1 MAPAWAL
8 LASGLAIR
16 YDPRFSSAHLEPANR
31 APNSSR
37 ILVTHSH
44 HRIVIVFLSA
54 LLAAAG
60 ISTVRADVETSVPPV
75 GIRQHTPSVYAL
87 TNASIVIAPGR
98 ILPRG
103 TVLVRD
109 GVITAVGAK
118 VPIPSDAVVRDMHG
132 MTIYAGWIDA
142 YSEIGIPK
150 AGPPPAGV
158 SRGATYWNRWV
169 TPEFRSDQ
177 AFRPDTSQ
185 ARTLR
190 SQGFTTALA
199 CPSVGIV
206 KGTSAVVE
214 LGDGEARDLMMEPMA
229 ALHLAM
235 KPAVVNESV
244 EDYPDSPM
252 GAYTLLRQALLDADW
267 YAKAQA
273 AWRAHPDLPRP
284 EENRSLEALQGYAGG
299 MKRVIVDTSGE
310 LDALRSDR
318 LGREFR
324 LNVIVRGSGREYR
337 RLDAIR
343 ASGRPVIVP
352 LNFPNAPS
360 VESPED
366 AMNLSL
372 EQLMH
377 WDLAPEN
384 PGRLDRAGVPICIT
398 ADGLPDSIPFLT
410 AVRRAVQRGLSEDAA
425 LKALTVT
432 PAALFGLGEKL
443 GTVEPGRTANLVVA
457 DGDVFSFKTRIREVW
472 VDGRRYDILPST
484 PVDPRGTW
492 DVLWQ
497 PASEITP
504 AARLTIE
511 GTPGAFSGSIQLERT
526 AKLRIAR
533 MESSRLALTF
543 PGDSLGIHGVV
554 RMTGTVSDTD
564 IVGEGQWPG
573 RGDFTWKARR
583 QAPYV
588 ATPDTTKIPTSETS
602 SFPVNY
608 PLGEFGR
615 SGIPEQPKA
624 VLFRNAT
631 VWTSGPG
638 GTIEHGDV
646 LVERGRIAGVGRN
659 LKTPAGAVVVDCTGK
674 HLTPGI
680 IDCHSH
686 SATDGGVN
694 EGGQSVAAEVRI
706 GDFIDPNDMD
716 IYLQLAGGVTE
727 AHVLHGSADP
737 IGGQCQLIKM
747 RWGAGPEEM
756 KFEGAIPTVKF
767 ALGENVK
774 QSNWGDQFVTRYPQ
788 TRMGVEQ
795 LIRDEF
801 RAAQD
806 YQLEWKTWNR
816 TKRGIPPRRDL
827 ELDAIA
833 EVLDGKRRIH
843 CHSYRQDEILMLLRV
858 GDDFGVRNI
867 CFQHV
872 LEGYKIA
879 NEMAKR
885 QASGSTFSDWWA
897 YKMEVIDAIPYNGAL
912 MRDAGVVVSY
922 NSDSGE
928 LARRL
933 NSEAGKAR
941 KYGGVPDAEAL
952 KFVTLNPAI
961 QLGVQNRVGSIE
973 VGKDADLALWSG
985 PPLSTMSRCE
995 QTWIDGRRYFD
1006 RDEDRKAREDARRMR
1021 DVLIQKILRAGQGGS
1036 PPKVAP
1042 AAAHPKG
1049 DEHEGEGAR

>member
-1 MAPAWAL
+1 M
-8 LASGLAIR
+8 IR
-16 YDPRFSSAHLEPANR
+16 SDH
-31 APNSSR
+31 R
-37 ILVTHSH
+37 ILISALT
-44 HRIVIVFLSA
+44 A
-54 LLAAAG
+54 LLAATG
-60 ISTVRADVETSVPPV
+60 FSTARAEVETSVPPV

-87 TNASIVIAPGR
+87 TNARVVIGPGR
-98 ILPRG
+98 VLPRG
-103 TVLVRD
+103 TLLLRD

-118 VPIPSDAVVRDMHG
+118 IPIPPDAVMRDMSG
-132 MTIYAGWIDA
+132 LTVYAGWIDA
-142 YSEIGIPK
+142 YSEMGVPK
-150 AGPPPAGV
+150 IAPPPAGV
-158 SRGATYWNRWV
+158 ARGATYWNRWV
-169 TPEFRSDQ
+169 TPEFRADQ

-214 LGDGEARDLMMEPMA
+214 LGDGEARDLMLEPVA
-229 ALHLAM
+229 ALHVAM
-235 KPAVVNESV
+235 KPAVTNESV

-252 GAYTLLRQALLDADW
+252 GAYALLRQALLDEDW
-267 YAKAQA
+267 YARAQA
-273 AWRAHPDLPRP
+273 AWQAHPNLPRP

-299 MKRVIVDTSGE
+299 TKRVIVDASGE
-310 LDALRSDR
+310 LDALRADR
-318 LGREFR
+318 LAREFR

-352 LNFPNAPS
+352 LHFPPAPS

-372 EQLMH
+372 EQLLH

-384 PGRLDRAGVPICIT
+384 PGMLARAGVPICLT

-432 PAALFGLGEKL
+432 PATLFGLGTKL
-443 GTVEPGRTANLVVA
+443 GTLDPGRTANLVVA
-457 DGDVFSFKTRIREVW
+457 DGDVFSFQTRIREVW
-472 VDGRRYDILPST
+472 VDGRRYDILPRT

-492 DVLWQ
+492 DVVWQ
-497 PASEITP
+497 PPP
-504 AARLTIE
+504 AAGPSANLMVE
-511 GTPGAFSGSIQLERT
+511 GTPGALSASVQTGKT
-526 AKLRIAR
+526 TKLRIAR
-533 MESSRLALTF
+533 MEGSRLTLAF
-543 PGDSLGIHGVV
+543 PGDSLGIRGVV

-564 IVGEGQWPG
+564 IVGEGQWPD

-583 QAPYV
+583 RGPYAAP
-588 ATPDTTKIPTSETS
+588 PDTSKTPTNEMS

-615 SGIPEQPKA
+615 SGPPSQPRA
-624 VLFRNAT
+624 VVFRNAT
-631 VWTSGPG
+631 VWTSGPAG
-638 GTIEHGDV
+638 KIERGDV
-646 LVERGRIAGVGRN
+646 LVERGRIAAVGRN
-659 LKTPAGAVVVDCTGK
+659 LKAPSDAVVVDCAGK

-716 IYLQLAGGVTE
+716 IYLQLAGGVTA

-737 IGGQCQLIKM
+737 IGGQCQLIKL
-747 RWGAGPEEM
+747 RWSAGPEEM
-756 KFEGAIPTVKF
+756 KFEGAIPTIKF

-788 TRMGVEQ
+788 TRMGVEE

-801 RAAQD
+801 RAARD
-806 YQLEWKTWNR
+806 YQEEWKIWNR

-827 ELDAIA
+827 ELDAIS
-833 EVLDGKRRIH
+833 EVLNGTRRIH

-879 NEMAKR
+879 DEMAKR

-897 YKMEVIDAIPYNGAL
+897 YKMEVLDAIPYNGAL

-941 KYGGVPDAEAL
+941 KYGDVPDVEAL

-961 QLGVQNRVGSIE
+961 QLGVSNRVGSIE

-1021 DVLIQKILRAGQGGS
+1021 DVLIQKILRAGQG
-1036 PPKVAP
+1036 
-1042 AAAHPKG
+1042 
-1049 DEHEGEGAR
+1049 AR

>member
-1 MAPAWAL
+1 VTPA
-8 LASGLAIR
+8 
-16 YDPRFSSAHLEPANR
+16 
-31 APNSSR
+31 
-37 ILVTHSH
+37 
-44 HRIVIVFLSA
+44 HRRNTLIAFLSA
-54 LLAAAG
+54 FLAAACL
-60 ISTVRADVETSVPPV
+60 STVQADVETSVPSV

-87 TNASIVIAPGR
+87 TNARIVIAPGR
-98 ILPRG
+98 VLSLG
-103 TVLVRD
+103 TLLVRD
-109 GVITAVGAK
+109 GVITAAGAK
-118 VPIPSDAVVRDMHG
+118 VPIPPDAVVRDLPG

-142 YSEIGIPK
+142 YSEIGIPRVT
-150 AGPPPAGV
+150 PPPAGT

-169 TPEFRSDQ
+169 APEFRSDQ

-214 LGDGEARDLMMEPMA
+214 LGDGEARDLMLEPFA
-229 ALHLAM
+229 ALHMAM
-235 KPAVVNESV
+235 RPAVVSENV
-244 EDYPDSPM
+244 EEYPDSPM

-273 AWRAHPDLPRP
+273 AWQAHPDLPRP

-299 MKRVIVDTSGE
+299 TKRVIVDTSGE
-310 LDALRSDR
+310 LDALRADR
-318 LGREFR
+318 LAREFR
-324 LNVIVRGSGREYR
+324 LDLIVRGSGREYR

-352 LNFPNAPS
+352 LAFPRAPS

-377 WDLAPEN
+377 WDIAPEN
-384 PGRLDRAGVPICIT
+384 PGRLARAGVPICFT

-410 AVRRAVQRGLSEDAA
+410 AVRRTVQRGLSEDAA

-432 PAALFGLGEKL
+432 PATLFGLGSKL
-443 GTVEPGRTANLVVA
+443 GTLEPGRIADLVVA
-457 DGDVFSFKTRIREVW
+457 DGDVFSFKTKIREVW
-472 VDGRRYDILPST
+472 VDGKRYDILPWT

-492 DVLWQ
+492 DVAWQ
-497 PASEITP
+497 PSPDAGP
-504 AARLTIE
+504 AATLTLE
-511 GTPGAFSGSIQLERT
+511 GTPGAFSGSIQIDKT
-526 AKLRIAR
+526 IKLRIAR
-533 MESSRLALTF
+533 MEGARLTLVF
-543 PGDSLGIHGVV
+543 PVDSLGIRGVV
-554 RMTGTVSDTD
+554 RMTGTASDSD
-564 IVGEGQWPG
+564 IVGEGQWPD

-583 QAPYV
+583 HGPYV
-588 ATPDTTKIPTSETS
+588 APPDTTQAPASEMA

-615 SGIPEQPKA
+615 SAPPEQPRA

-631 VWTSGPG
+631 VWTSGPA

-646 LVERGRIAGVGRN
+646 LVERGRIAAVGRN
-659 LKTPAGAVVVDCTGK
+659 LKMPSGALVIDCIGK

-706 GDFIDPNDMD
+706 GDFINPDDMD
-716 IYLQLAGGVTE
+716 IYLQLAGGVT
-727 AHVLHGSADP
+727 ADHVLHGSADP
-737 IGGQCQLIKM
+737 IGGQCQLIKL

-756 KFEGAIPTVKF
+756 KFEGAIPTIKF

-774 QSNWGDQFVTRYPQ
+774 QSNWGDGFVTRYPQ

-795 LIRDEF
+795 LYRDEF
-801 RAAQD
+801 RAARD
-806 YQLEWKTWNR
+806 YQEEWKTWNR

-827 ELDAIA
+827 ELDAIS
-833 EVLDGKRRIH
+833 EVLNGTRRIH

-858 GDDFGVRNI
+858 GDDFGIHNI

-872 LEGYKIA
+872 LEGYKVA
-879 NEMAKR
+879 DEMAKR

-897 YKMEVIDAIPYNGAL
+897 YKMEVLDAIPYNGAL

-941 KYGGVPDAEAL
+941 KYGGVPDTEAL

-961 QLGVQNRVGSIE
+961 QLGVQNRVGTIE
-973 VGKDADLALWSG
+973 AGKDADLALWSG

-1006 RDEDRKAREDARRMR
+1006 RDEDRKARDDARRMR
-1021 DVLIQKILRAGQGGS
+1021 DVLIQKILRAGQGGA
-1036 PPKVAP
+1036 PPKSAP
-1042 AAAHPKG
+1042 AAPHPKG
-1049 DEHEGEGAR
+1049 DEHEGEGEGAR

>member
-1 MAPAWAL
+1 MTR
-8 LASGLAIR
+8 SR
-16 YDPRFSSAHLEPANR
+16 R
-31 APNSSR
+31 R
-37 ILVTHSH
+37 IL
-44 HRIVIVFLSA
+44 ILA
-54 LLAAAG
+54 LTATLAAAA

-87 TNASIVIAPGR
+87 TNARIVTAPGR
-98 ILPRG
+98 VLPRA
-103 TVLVRD
+103 TLVIRD

-118 VPIPSDAVVRDMHG
+118 VPIPPDAVIRDVPG
-132 MTIYAGWIDA
+132 MTLYAGWIDA
-142 YSEIGIPK
+142 YSEVGIPK
-150 AGPPPAGV
+150 VTPPPAAV
-158 SRGATYWNRWV
+158 SRGPTSWNRWV
-169 TPEFRSDQ
+169 TPEFRGDQ

-185 ARTLR
+185 ARSLR

-206 KGTSAVVE
+206 KGTSAMIE
-214 LGDGEARDLMMEPMA
+214 LGDGEARDAMLLPIA

-235 KPAVVNESV
+235 KPAVVDESV

-252 GAYTLLRQALLDADW
+252 GAYALLRQSFLDADW

-273 AWRAHPDLPRP
+273 AWQARPDLPRP

-299 MKRVIVDTSGE
+299 TKRVIVDTSGE
-310 LDALRSDR
+310 LDALRADR
-318 LGREFR
+318 LAREFR
-324 LNVIVRGSGREYR
+324 LNVMVRGSGREYR

-343 ASGRPVIVP
+343 ATGRPVIVP
-352 LNFPNAPS
+352 LNFPPAPS

-384 PGRLDRAGVPICIT
+384 PGRLARAGVPICLT

-410 AVRRAVQRGLSEDAA
+410 AVRRAVQRGLTEDDA
-425 LKALTVT
+425 LRALTVT
-432 PAALFGLGEKL
+432 PATLFGLSAKI
-443 GTVEPGRTANLVVA
+443 GTLDPGRTANLVVA
-457 DGDVFSFKTRIREVW
+457 DGDIFSFRTKIREVW
-472 VDGRRYDILPST
+472 VDGKRYDIVPRM

-492 DVLWQ
+492 DLVWQ
-497 PASEITP
+497 RPSR
-504 AARLTIE
+504 AAPTLTIE
-511 GTPGAFSGSIQLERT
+511 GTPGAFSGSIKLDKT

-533 MESSRLALTF
+533 MEGARLTVVF
-543 PGDSLGIHGVV
+543 PCDSLGLSGVA

-564 IVGEGQWPG
+564 IVGEGQWPDI
-573 RGDFTWKARR
+573 GDFTWRARR
-583 QAPYV
+583 QGPYAAP
-588 ATPDTTKIPTSETS
+588 PDTTKTPVNEMA

-624 VLFRNAT
+624 VLFRNVT
-631 VWTSGPG
+631 VWTSGPA

-646 LVERGRIAGVGRN
+646 LVARGKIAAVGKN
-659 LKTPAGAVVVDCTGK
+659 LKAPGDAIVVDATGK

-706 GDFIDPNDMD
+706 GDFINPDDMD
-716 IYLQLAGGVTE
+716 IYLQLAGGVTA

-737 IGGQCQLIKM
+737 IGGQNQLIKL
-747 RWGAGPEEM
+747 RWSAGPEEM
-756 KFEGAIPTVKF
+756 KFEGAIPTIKF

-774 QSNWGDQFVTRYPQ
+774 QSNWGDQYVTRYPQ
-788 TRMGVEQ
+788 TRMGVEE

-801 RAAQD
+801 RAAQN
-806 YQLEWKTWNR
+806 YEEEWKTWNR
-816 TKRGIPPRRDL
+816 SHRGIPPRRDL

-833 EVLDGKRRIH
+833 EVLEGKRRIH

-858 GDDFGVRNI
+858 GDDFGIRNI

-872 LEGYKIA
+872 LEGYKVA
-879 NEMAKR
+879 DEMAKR
-885 QASGSTFSDWWA
+885 QASGSAFSDWWG
-897 YKMEVIDAIPYNGAL
+897 YKMEVLDAIPYNGAL

-941 KYGGVPDAEAL
+941 KYGDVPDAEAL

-961 QLGVQNRVGSIE
+961 QLGVSNRVGSIE

-1021 DVLIQKILRAGQGGS
+1021 DVLIQKILRAGQGGA
-1036 PPKVAP
+1036 PPQAAP
-1042 AAAHPKG
+1042 PAPHPKG
-1049 DEHEGEGAR
+1049 DEGEGEESR